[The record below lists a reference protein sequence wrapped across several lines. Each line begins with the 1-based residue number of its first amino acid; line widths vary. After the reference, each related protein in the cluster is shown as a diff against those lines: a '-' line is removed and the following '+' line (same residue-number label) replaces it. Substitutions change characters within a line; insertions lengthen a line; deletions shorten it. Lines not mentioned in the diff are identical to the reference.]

1 MSLSR
6 THLSLIISETSLLP
20 SIILSFL
27 SMVYLICSDSI
38 LIDIEATLSFK
49 DMLIISNL
57 VIDIMS
63 TNCFS

>member
-1 MSLSR
+1 M
-6 THLSLIISETSLLP
+6 SLIISETSLFP

-38 LIDIEATLSFK
+38 LIDIEAILSFK
-49 DMLIISNL
+49 DILIMSNL
-57 VIDIMS
+57 LIDIMS

>member
-1 MSLSR
+1 M
-6 THLSLIISETSLLP
+6 SLIISETSLFP

-49 DMLIISNL
+49 DMLTMSNL
-57 VIDIMS
+57 IIDIMS

>member
-1 MSLSR
+1 M
-6 THLSLIISETSLLP
+6 SLIISETSLFP

-27 SMVYLICSDSI
+27 SMVYFICSDSI
-38 LIDIEATLSFK
+38 LIDIEAILSFK

-57 VIDIMS
+57 LIDIMS